1 MDSKFSWTQEY
12 RRSWEETVGDVHKQI
27 QTISK
32 LYNPNRKSIIR
43 HLLLCIDTSSS
54 IEKQDYIPTIRN
66 VLSDILDGFTES
78 FKDANPLSL
87 ISFMTCRDIFD
98 KYSHEFN
105 PNYLLGVIG
114 SEDFSFLNCLKSG
127 VEILKNSSYNKE
139 MLILTASI
147 GTKDLESYD
156 QVISDIRKYNIK
168 VNIISICGEVTLFK
182 RISDMSNGRFI
193 VPIDKN
199 HFQIDLMQFIEPLE
213 SLESTNYL
221 VKLGFP
227 KLTEHSGLC
236 NCHIRFENSLYECPS
251 CRAFVCILP
260 CQCPVCE
267 LQLASPLNISKSQY
281 FTYPLK
287 PFEKAFGGNCIK
299 CKKTAV
305 SRCTGCKNVFCN
317 DCDVFLHNELC
328 FCVYCDDQN

>member
-12 RRSWEETVGDVHKQI
+12 RRSWEDTVGNAQKQI
-27 QTISK
+27 QTITK

-66 VLSDILDGFTES
+66 VFSDVLSEFTES
-78 FKDANPLSL
+78 FKNTNPLSL
-87 ISFMTCRDIFD
+87 VSFMTCRDVFE

-105 PNYLLGVIG
+105 PNYLLGTIG
-114 SEDFSFLNCLKSG
+114 SEDFSLLNCLKSG
-127 VEILKNSSYNKE
+127 IEILKNSSYNKE

-147 GTKDLESYD
+147 GTKDSETYD

-182 RISDMSNGRFI
+182 KISDILNGRFV
-193 VPIDKN
+193 VPIN
-199 HFQIDLMQFIEPLE
+199 SNYFNIDVMRFIEPLE
-213 SLESTNYL
+213 SVESTNYL

-227 KLTEHSGLC
+227 RLTDHSGLC
-236 NCHIRFENSLYECPS
+236 NCHIKFETNLYECPS
-251 CRAFVCILP
+251 CKAFVCSLP

-267 LQLASPLNISKSQY
+267 MQLASPLNISKSQY
-281 FTYPLK
+281 FMYPLK
-287 PFEKAFGGNCIK
+287 PFESVSTGSCIK
-299 CKKTAV
+299 CKKNAS
-305 SRCTGCKNVFCN
+305 SRCTECGNTFCN
-317 DCDVFLHNELC
+317 DCDIFLHNELC
-328 FCVYCDDQN
+328 FCIYCDDQS